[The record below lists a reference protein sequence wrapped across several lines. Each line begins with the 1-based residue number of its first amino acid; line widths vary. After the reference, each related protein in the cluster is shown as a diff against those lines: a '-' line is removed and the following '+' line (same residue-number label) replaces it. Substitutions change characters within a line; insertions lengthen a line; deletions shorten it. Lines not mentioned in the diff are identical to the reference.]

1 MDKFSIKKINTRYI
15 IYQILFFSICAGTSG
30 FAVTYLMGNGFS
42 ASQTGL
48 ILSISNICSCLM
60 QPILGDMLDRLK
72 TFVLP
77 QIVAGCFAAG
87 FVCFFLMQILK
98 PSIIIFGILF
108 GMGNFML
115 QITNSLNNSIC
126 AYYSNRNF
134 SMNYG
139 LGQGVGSLAF
149 SFASLGYGYVMEAL
163 GIRSMIWIVLGLLGV
178 LAVTALGY
186 PKVNDLVTNT
196 VEKKKEDRVSIVEFF
211 SKYKL
216 FVIAMTGVLM
226 VGVCHA
232 MSENYFIAIFQSMGG
247 GSEDVGI
254 SFFIGCLSAAPFFIF
269 FEKIQKKINAL
280 YFLKTAGLF
289 FMLKTALLILATQVW
304 HVYLIQLLQ
313 AFTYGFLFQPLY
325 YFARQRISEADLVKG
340 QAVAVSMYLLGTAS
354 GGFVGGRALD
364 LLGLDKMLML
374 AFLVAF
380 AGTVVIN
387 LSLMR
392 GRKIYGN

>member
-1 MDKFSIKKINTRYI
+1 MSKVLTRKLNTRYI

-42 ASQTGL
+42 ASQTGI
-48 ILSISNICSCLM
+48 ILSISSICSCLI

-77 QIVAGCFAAG
+77 QITAACFAAG
-87 FVCFFLMQILK
+87 FTCFLFMQVLR
-98 PSIIIFGILF
+98 PSVIMFGVLF
-108 GMGNFML
+108 GVGNFML

-139 LGQGVGSLAF
+139 LGQGIGSLSF
-149 SFASLGYGYVMEAL
+149 SFASLGYGYAIEAL
-163 GIRSMIWIVLGLLGV
+163 GIQSMMWIVLCLMGA
-178 LAVTALGY
+178 LAITASGY
-186 PKVNDLVTNT
+186 PKVNDFVENT
-196 VEKKKEDRVSIVEFF
+196 LEKKKEDRVSIVEFF

-216 FVIAMTGVLM
+216 FVVTMMGVLM
-226 VGVCHA
+226 VGMCHA

-254 SFFIGCLSAAPFFIF
+254 GFFIGCLSAAPFFIF
-269 FEKIQKKINAL
+269 FEKIQKKINVL
-280 YFLKTAGLF
+280 WFLRTAGIF
-289 FMLKTALLILATQVW
+289 FVLKMALLILATQVW
-304 HVYLIQLLQ
+304 QVYLIQLLQ

-364 LLGLDKMLML
+364 LFGVDRMLLL
-374 AFLVAF
+374 ALFIAF
-380 AGTVVIN
+380 AGTIVIN
-387 LSLMR
+387 VSLMR
-392 GRKIYGN
+392 GREHYGN